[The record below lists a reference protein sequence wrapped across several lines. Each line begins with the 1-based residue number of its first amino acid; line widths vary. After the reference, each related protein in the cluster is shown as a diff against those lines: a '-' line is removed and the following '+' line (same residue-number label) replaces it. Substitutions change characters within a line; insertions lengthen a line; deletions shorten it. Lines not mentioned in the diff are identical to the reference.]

1 MMCFAVYDAFLQK
14 YSRHSKLWMPH
25 LLWWLDLFTVH
36 ACHCIWS
43 LHCITFSLLFTTF
56 FCSSRRLQWIGNSLL
71 SQRVFANLLFQHFAN
86 HSNHHIGMSM
96 IIEHGYN
103 VYRVLNSLSVEAVN
117 GLKSDTTESCLWL
130 YPTYVYGLIKAT
142 LAESLLTITINH
154 YSPKHMTYVA
164 VLWFPFRADAFI
176 RKKATLVEV
185 MGVNT
190 GSHSRYVWLLM
201 RPICCIQQRALSANH
216 FPIITSTNRLI
227 ENVKHVMSV
236 WVKAHLWFTH
246 LRFTFFAHCATM
258 KTFNYN

>member
-56 FCSSRRLQWIGNSLL
+56 FCSSRRQQWIGNSLL

-103 VYRVLNSLSVEAVN
+103 DIVFSTLSQCRSRKWPQVRYDRELPVAIPYICIWPDQSNLGWITANNHNKPLFSQTHDVRGRFMVSVSSRCVYSEE
-117 GLKSDTTESCLWL
+117 GDFGWG
-130 YPTYVYGLIKAT
+130 YG
-142 LAESLLTITINH
+142 
-154 YSPKHMTYVA
+154 
-164 VLWFPFRADAFI
+164 
-176 RKKATLVEV
+176 
-185 MGVNT
+185 
-190 GSHSRYVWLLM
+190 
-201 RPICCIQQRALSANH
+201 C
-216 FPIITSTNRLI
+216 
-227 ENVKHVMSV
+227 
-236 WVKAHLWFTH
+236 
-246 LRFTFFAHCATM
+246 
-258 KTFNYN
+258 